1 MPVNPY
7 FTSNHNATNEQ
18 ALYQSL
24 IIEAI
29 KIHGRDMYY
38 VPREYVALDRLYG
51 EDKLSAFT
59 KAYQIEFYVDL
70 VERFGGDRDLL
81 SKFGLEV
88 RDEMTLTVAKQ
99 RFADVVTL
107 DNPAITRPR
116 EGDIIYFPTDKS
128 LFEIT
133 FMEPEQVFY
142 MGGNLYTYEI
152 SLKRFEVA
160 GEKFDTG
167 IDVIDSMEDIHG
179 YTDTI
184 VFVSGTG
191 DFVPGER
198 VTQSLTEG
206 EVVSWDLATKT
217 LVLVKVKGEFAPAID
232 IVGVTSG
239 AAWQYDT
246 VDDVEKSASATLKDN
261 VTLDDLT
268 SGNVDFTETNPYSS

>member
-1 MPVNPY
+1 MTVNPY
-7 FTSNHNATNEQ
+7 FVSNHSATNEQ
-18 ALYQSL
+18 ALMQSL

-38 VPREYVALDRLYG
+38 VPREYVALDQLYG

-59 KAYQIEFYVDL
+59 KAYPLEFYVDL
-70 VERFGGDRDLL
+70 AQSFGGDRDLL

-99 RFADVVTL
+99 RFSDVVTKE
-107 DNPAITRPR
+107 DASITRPR
-116 EGDIIYFPTDKS
+116 EGDIIYFPLDQS

-133 FMEPEQVFY
+133 FIEPEQVFY
-142 MGGNLYTYEI
+142 QGGRLYTYDI

-167 IDVIDSMEDIHG
+167 IDKIDEMEDIHG

-184 VFVSGTG
+184 VLDFGTG

-206 EVVSWDLATKT
+206 EVVTWSAASKT
-217 LVLVKVKGEFAPAID
+217 LVLVKVKGEFAPNINL
-232 IVGVTSG
+232 VGVTSG
-239 AAWQYDT
+239 ATWQFNNT
-246 VDDVEKSASATLKDN
+246 VDVKKSTSSTLKDN
-261 VTLDDLT
+261 TTLDELT
-268 SGNVDFTETNPYSS
+268 SGAIDFTEKNPYTS